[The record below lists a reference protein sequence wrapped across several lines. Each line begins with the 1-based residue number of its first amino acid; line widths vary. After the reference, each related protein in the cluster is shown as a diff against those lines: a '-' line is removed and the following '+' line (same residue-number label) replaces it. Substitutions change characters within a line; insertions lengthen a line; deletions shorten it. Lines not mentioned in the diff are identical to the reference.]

1 MVYLRGLTGCD
12 RRILKHVTA
21 KDATSARMGILAES
35 QMA

>member
-1 MVYLRGLTGCD
+1 MEYLRGLIGCD

-21 KDATSARMGILAES
+21 KDATSAGMGILAKS